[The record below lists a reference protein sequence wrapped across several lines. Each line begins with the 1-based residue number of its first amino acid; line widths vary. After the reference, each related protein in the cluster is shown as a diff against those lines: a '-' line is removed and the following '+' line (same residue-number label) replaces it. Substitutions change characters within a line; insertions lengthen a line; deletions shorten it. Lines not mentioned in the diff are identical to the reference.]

1 MSKIKFGTDGWRA
14 IIARDF
20 TFSNCRVTAQ
30 GIAAYLNCTN
40 LAKKGVII
48 GYDNRFMSKEF
59 AEECARVLVGN
70 GIKTFMLNKVSPT
83 PVTAYAV
90 HLKGAGGGLM
100 ITASHNPAEYNGI
113 KYIPYY
119 AGPALPEVTDAIEKE
134 INRVKETGKIYELDL
149 AEAMELSL
157 YQRIE
162 ADNEYFNH
170 IRKLIEVGFL
180 KKRKIKV
187 VSNPMY
193 GAGVG
198 YLDQIL
204 TELGCEVRTINN
216 HRDVLF
222 GGSMPEPISKLLGDL
237 KRAVVSYN
245 ADIGLALDGDA
256 DRFGIIDSGGNF
268 ISANHIMPLLLEH
281 LLSTRKWRGPVCR
294 SVGTTH
300 MLDKV
305 ARSYGLSVIETPV
318 GFKYISEALREKGCI
333 MGCEESGGMSIFGHI
348 PEKDGILGC
357 LLAVEMLAYTGK
369 SLVELAEEFKH
380 KYGQSS
386 NQRMDIKVDSSDQ
399 PEILENIEAFNP
411 KTIAGAKVDS
421 ILETDGRKIVLED
434 DSWILIRYS
443 GTEPVFRIYVEAEN
457 EGRMMQL
464 QEEVLVSLGIKTK
477 I

>member
-1 MSKIKFGTDGWRA
+1 MGS
-14 IIARDF
+14 
-20 TFSNCRVTAQ
+20 
-30 GIAAYLNCTN
+30 
-40 LAKKGVII
+40 GV
-48 GYDNRFMSKEF
+48 
-59 AEECARVLVGN
+59 V
-70 GIKTFMLNKVSPT
+70 
-83 PVTAYAV
+83 
-90 HLKGAGGGLM
+90 LM

-170 IRKLIEVGFL
+170 IRKLIEVGFI

-318 GFKYISEALREKGCI
+318 GFKYISEALREKGSI

>member
-1 MSKIKFGTDGWRA
+1 MSRIKFGTDGWRA
-14 IIARDF
+14 IIAKDF
-20 TFSNCRVTAQ
+20 TFANCRVVAQ

-48 GYDNRFMSKEF
+48 GYDNRFMSQEF

-70 GIKTFMLNKVSPT
+70 GIKTSMLNKVSPT

-90 HLKGAGGGLM
+90 HWKGAGGGLM

-113 KYIPYY
+113 KFIPYY

-134 INRVKETGKIYELDL
+134 INRVQESGKIYELNL
-149 AEAMELSL
+149 PEAAELSL
-157 YQRIE
+157 FQEIE
-162 ADNEYFNH
+162 ADNEYINH
-170 IRKLIEVGFL
+170 IRNLIEGEL
-180 KKRKIKV
+180 IKKRKVKV

-198 YLDQIL
+198 YLDKIL

-222 GGSMPEPISKLLGDL
+222 GGAMPEPISKLLGDL
-237 KRAVVSYN
+237 KRAVVSYS

-256 DRFGIIDSGGNF
+256 DRMGIIDNQGNF
-268 ISANHIMPLLLEH
+268 VSANQLMPLLLEH

-300 MLDKV
+300 ILDKV
-305 ARSYGLSVIETPV
+305 ARSYGLNVIETPV
-318 GFKYISEALREKGCI
+318 GFKYIGEALREKGCI
-333 MGCEESGGMSIFGHI
+333 MGCEESGGISIFGHI
-348 PEKDGILGC
+348 AEKDGILGC
-357 LLAVEMLAYTGK
+357 LLAVEMLAGSGQ
-369 SLVELAEEFKH
+369 SLAELAQEFQL
-380 KYGQSS
+380 KYGPSK
-386 NQRMDIKVDSSDQ
+386 NQRTDIKVSQSDQ
-399 PEILENIEAFNP
+399 GVILENIKAFNP
-411 KTIAGAKVDS
+411 KTIAGSKVDS
-421 ILETDGRKIVLED
+421 IYEAEGRKIVMED
-434 DSWILIRYS
+434 DSWVLIRYS

-457 EGRMMQL
+457 EERMLQI
-464 QEEVLVSLGIKTK
+464 QEEVLDGLSLNPK